1 MIIQILRTGFLC
13 FLVKFGVLG
22 LFTRTIFPSCI
33 NKCNMPQHLCTNY
46 KFHHRIWTS
55 THSIITTIPSHNKH
69 YNSAIERGWSLK
81 STLVSSL
88 IQSLLCLLCLFLLQ
102 TALGA
107 SYFLAYRIPVLLRL
121 SFDPSLGQI
130 PANWFYSSQKS

>member
-22 LFTRTIFPSCI
+22 HPTRTVFPRYI
-33 NKCNMPQHLCTNY
+33 NKCNMQQHLCTNY

-55 THSIITTIPSHNKH
+55 THSIITTIPSNNKH
-69 YNSAIERGWSLK
+69 YNSAVERGWGLK
-81 STLVSSL
+81 SILVSSL
-88 IQSLLCLLCLFLLQ
+88 IQSLLSPLCLFLLQ

-107 SYFLAYRIPVLLRL
+107 SYFLAYRIPVLMGL
-121 SFDPSLGQI
+121 SFDSSVGQI
-130 PANWFYSSQKS
+130 PTIWFYSSQ